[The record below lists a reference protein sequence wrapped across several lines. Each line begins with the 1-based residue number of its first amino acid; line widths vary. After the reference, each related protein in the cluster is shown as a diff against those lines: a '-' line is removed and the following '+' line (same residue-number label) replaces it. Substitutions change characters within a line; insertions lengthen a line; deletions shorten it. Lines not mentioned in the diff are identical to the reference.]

1 FMHFYQSIGLL
12 ILDDIQE
19 LGGESRART
28 ADVFF
33 QIFNHL
39 LQNGRQVVLASDK
52 KPAEL
57 TGLNERLLSRFKSGL
72 VAEVRQPDKE
82 TRLGIV
88 KAKAYADGL
97 ALPDDVVQYVAANVS
112 GNARELQGALVSLLA
127 HATLTNTDITLS
139 LAQSV
144 VSELVSRPKNEL
156 ITNDMVIEAVC
167 DYFKIEPEKMQK
179 NTRKREVVVARQIA
193 MYLCKK
199 LTTDSLS
206 TIGASLGN
214 RNHSTVVY
222 ACRSIEGLIE
232 TDSKIAEAVMTIEE
246 SLK

>member
-1 FMHFYQSIGLL
+1 
-12 ILDDIQE
+12 
-19 LGGESRART
+19 
-28 ADVFF
+28 
-33 QIFNHL
+33 
-39 LQNGRQVVLASDK
+39 
-52 KPAEL
+52 
-57 TGLNERLLSRFKSGL
+57 
-72 VAEVRQPDKE
+72 
-82 TRLGIV
+82 
-88 KAKAYADGL
+88 
-97 ALPDDVVQYVAANVS
+97 
-112 GNARELQGALVSLLA
+112 
-127 HATLTNTDITLS
+127 
-139 LAQSV
+139 
-144 VSELVSRPKNEL
+144 
-156 ITNDMVIEAVC
+156 
-167 DYFKIEPEKMQK
+167 MQK